1 MLFDDNIVIKS
12 VKSKRDDNVFLI
24 NPVSVFSSNNLKFE
38 SESFMKSAEYH
49 VPFILVFPIVI
60 ICYCI

>member
-38 SESFMKSAEYH
+38 SESFMKSAEYN